1 MEKWITPGRYISGRE
16 MAAANLAEMIDLRK
30 IKNAHSNGSAA
41 NGLVLENGAVG
52 KNAKGSA
59 AAKEHAASVNGKAA
73 NGENGTH
80 EEPRRRKR
88 VSN

>member
-1 MEKWITPGRYISGRE
+1 MEKWITPGRYVSGRE

-41 NGLVLENGAVG
+41 NGQALENGALG
-52 KNAKGSA
+52 KHAKGTPAKDHGSA
-59 AAKEHAASVNGKAA
+59 VNGKAS